1 MSSVKR
7 GCIVLLL
14 TLASACGGS
23 TTSTPTPTATPTA
36 TTFSLTGQVTDGT
49 TSTGISGATVSIAD
63 GANVGKSA
71 TTDGS
76 GNYSFTGLQPAEF
89 TLNVSATNYVS
100 QSKAVKLSSS
110 QTLAFQLTRRAVT
123 VTGAVTDGTSGG
135 ILPNI
140 LVQIADGA
148 NAGQSVRTD
157 GNGTYSLSGVTPGTF
172 TLSLSAVS
180 YDTLKRQI
188 TVAADTRV
196 DFVLE
201 RTPPP
206 PPKPKHLLYV
216 TLVEGEQLSGAY
228 RGIVTGPNGFT
239 CSGPVTSCAPAT
251 FEEGTTVQLLVT
263 LTNPYG
269 LGTPIRWAQGCDTTT
284 AKTCTVVMSGDK
296 RVTIAIGC
304 EIACLGPGGETE
316 QLTTVFDSVSWV
328 VGSTG
333 KIILDEL
340 ASSSLLDRALPWSGK
355 SFASLSSCAMG
366 ARVMH
371 RPRSPVSSDLNGQLR
386 HVDHVL
392 AGC

>member
-1 MSSVKR
+1 MVQSGAIQSVREAPMSIVKR
-7 GCIVLLL
+7 GCIIVLL
-14 TLASACGGS
+14 TSASACGSS
-23 TTSTPTPTATPTA
+23 TTPTATPTPTPTA
-36 TTFSLTGQVTDGT
+36 TTFSLTGQVMDST

-100 QSKAVKLSSS
+100 QSKAVKLTSS

-123 VTGAVTDGTSGG
+123 VTGVVTDGTSGG

-140 LVQIADGA
+140 LVQVTDGA
-148 NAGQSVRTD
+148 NAGQSARTD
-157 GNGTYSLSGVTPGTF
+157 GHGTYSLSGVTPGTF

-196 DFVLE
+196 DFVLQ
-201 RTPPP
+201 RTPP

-269 LGTPIRWAQGCDTTT
+269 LGTPIRFARGCDTTT
-284 AKTCTVVMSGDK
+284 AKTCTVLMSGYK
-296 RVTIAIGC
+296 RVTMSIGC

-316 QLTTVFDSVSWV
+316 QLTTVFDPGSWV
-328 VGSTG
+328 VGSIG
-333 KIILDEL
+333 KAIRDEL
-340 ASSSLLDRALPWSGK
+340 AWEASRPTRQRPWLVRDSLDQWDRRKHAVDEIRHTWST
-355 SFASLSSCAMG
+355 
-366 ARVMH
+366 
-371 RPRSPVSSDLNGQLR
+371 
-386 HVDHVL
+386 
-392 AGC
+392 